1 MKQRSTLQTSKIFVM
16 ILRNFAS
23 ATLLLIQVY
32 TKFQEDIHL
41 PLSLSVDNL
50 LNTLRV
56 QLNKALAELFGVV
69 KHILFCHYAS

>member
-23 ATLLLIQVY
+23 ATLQLIQVY

-41 PLSLSVDNL
+41 PLSQSADNL
-50 LNTLRV
+50 T
-56 QLNKALAELFGVV
+56 
-69 KHILFCHYAS
+69 KHSTGSTQQSLIRTIWGC